1 MGTGLLTASAITG
14 NVTGMSKKKL
24 SFEEAIAKLTVIADE
39 IENGEIGLEESITK
53 YEEGMNLLSQCQEIL
68 TSAEQRIIK
77 LRPDPDAKRPGKG
90 T

>member
-1 MGTGLLTASAITG
+1 M
-14 NVTGMSKKKL
+14 TGMSKKKL

>member
-1 MGTGLLTASAITG
+1 
-14 NVTGMSKKKL
+14 MSKGKFV
-24 SFEEAIAKLTVIADE
+24 FEKAIGRAEEIAEAIE
-39 IENGEIGLEESITK
+39 QGEIGLEESITK

>member
-14 NVTGMSKKKL
+14 NMTGMSKKKL

-77 LRPDPDAKRPGKG
+77 LRPDPDVKRPGKG

>member
-14 NVTGMSKKKL
+14 NMTGMSKKKL